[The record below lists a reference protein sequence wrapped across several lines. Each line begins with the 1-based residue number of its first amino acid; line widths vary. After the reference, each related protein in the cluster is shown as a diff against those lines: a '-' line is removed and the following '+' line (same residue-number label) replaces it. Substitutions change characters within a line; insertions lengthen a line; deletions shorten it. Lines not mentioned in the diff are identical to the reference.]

1 MTGPIVLGTNVALA
15 ADSWAMATVSNV
27 CLGAGQHIL
36 RLVYDTD
43 GASLNYM
50 QFIQQTNAP
59 VASFTMMPLVGVG
72 VAPLAIQVSATNSY
86 DLSGTIVS
94 YAWTFGDSG
103 SATGM
108 TASHFYAS
116 TGTYNVGLAVT
127 DNNGLIG
134 ATATVMRVTDGAA
147 LDPAWCIF
155 YFGTTNVDPLAVLNG
170 NGLSILQDFRAG
182 LDPTNP
188 LSRLQVNAVA
198 IPASSTGVVIR
209 WDSVAGKLY
218 SVDRSTNLLA
228 VPSFMCLASNIM
240 GQADTTTYNDTN
252 SAGLGSCFY
261 RIGVP

>member
-1 MTGPIVLGTNVALA
+1 M
-15 ADSWAMATVSNV
+15 
-27 CLGAGQHIL
+27 
-36 RLVYDTD
+36 
-43 GASLNYM
+43 
-50 QFIQQTNAP
+50 
-59 VASFTMMPLVGVG
+59 
-72 VAPLAIQVSATNSY
+72 
-86 DLSGTIVS
+86 
-94 YAWTFGDSG
+94 
-103 SATGM
+103 
-108 TASHFYAS
+108 
-116 TGTYNVGLAVT
+116 T